1 MQPQAL
7 DIQVL
12 QDYRQAGG
20 VVCVGVRADDM
31 VYTARVV
38 VLQHVVRERETGFS
52 GAPVV
57 DEYPAV
63 PWNSPANGD
72 GVSAGVAVPDGK
84 EINFNAHMVLWDASS
99 GLMHNKDEFCFPAPN
114 RSSTIASS

>member
-72 GVSAGVAVPDGK
+72 GVSAGVAVP
-84 EINFNAHMVLWDASS
+84 
-99 GLMHNKDEFCFPAPN
+99 
-114 RSSTIASS
+114 

>member
-31 VYTARVV
+31 VDTARVV
-38 VLQHVVRERETGFS
+38 VHQHVVRERETGS
-52 GAPVV
+52 PGALVV
-57 DEYPAV
+57 DEYPVV

-84 EINFNAHMVLWDASS
+84 EINSMPIWSF
-99 GLMHNKDEFCFPAPN
+99 
-114 RSSTIASS
+114 